1 MANRKSYFHVENLNL
16 VPMLLRQL
24 GDEFAPKVLRQAFLD
39 AAIIVRDEAARR
51 APVKSGRLSEMM
63 GRTSGIDKKSGQVFV
78 KVGGIRLS
86 KKRIERSLRKKSEGK
101 TQGIVITGGPYYD
114 RFVEYGTRFQKAQP
128 YLRPAFDAKKE
139 EFVLQIRD
147 TMGDRVDKFLRKRKN
162 TSTRGK

>member
-1 MANRKSYFHVENLNL
+1 MSNRKFYFNVENLNL
-16 VPMLLRQL
+16 VPMLLRQI
-24 GDEFAPKVLRQAFLD
+24 GDEFAPKVLRQAFMD
-39 AAIIVRDEAARR
+39 AAIIVRDEAAKR
-51 APVKSGRLSEMM
+51 APVKTGRLSEMM

-78 KVGGIRLS
+78 KVGGVRLS
-86 KKRIERSLRKKSEGK
+86 KKRIQRSLKRKAEGK
-101 TQGIVITGGPYYD
+101 TKGIAITYGPYYD

-139 EFVLQIRD
+139 EFVLHVRD